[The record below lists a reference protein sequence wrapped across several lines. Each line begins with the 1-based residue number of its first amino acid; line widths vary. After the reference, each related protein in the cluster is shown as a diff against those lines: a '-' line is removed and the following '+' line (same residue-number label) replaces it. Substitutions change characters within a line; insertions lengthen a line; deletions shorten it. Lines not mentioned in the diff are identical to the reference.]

1 MLQDSNFVFFGTPE
15 FAGIILKNLL
25 AAGFLPKAVVTNP
38 DKPVGRKHIVT
49 PPITKQIIL
58 DSGENIEILQP
69 AKITPEFLETLRSIP
84 ADFYIVA
91 AYAKILPQELI
102 DIPRLGV
109 IGVHPSLLPE
119 LRGASPIQSA
129 ILEGK
134 TETGVSLFMI
144 DAGMD
149 HGPVLSQEKTG
160 IDPEDNSE
168 TLTQKLAEISSKMII
183 KILPDFVSGKIIPE
197 TQDETKATFTGKFKT
212 ETAFIEEK
220 DLRSAKSDNAELA
233 RTLYNKIQAF
243 YPEPGSWTYING
255 KRVKLLEAEITN
267 EGRLK
272 LKTIQFEGKNPQTA
286 AEI

>member
-1 MLQDSNFVFFGTPE
+1 MNFVFFGTPE
-15 FAGIILKNLL
+15 FAGVILKNLL

-49 PPITKQIIL
+49 PPIVKQIVL
-58 DSGENIEILQP
+58 DSGKDIKIFQP
-69 AKITPEFLETLRSIP
+69 VKITPEFLETLRSIP

-102 DIPRLGV
+102 NIPRLGI

-134 TETGVSLFMI
+134 IETGISLFMI
-144 DAGMD
+144 DALMD

-160 IDPEDNSE
+160 VDPEDNSE
-168 TLTQKLAEISSKMII
+168 TLAQKLAELSSKMLI
-183 KILPDFVSGKIIPE
+183 KVLPDFISGKIIPKI
-197 TQDETKATFTGKFKT
+197 QDEKKATFTGKFKT

-220 DLRSAKSDNAELA
+220 DLISARSADAELA
-233 RTLYNKIQAF
+233 KTLHNKIRAF
-243 YPEPGSWTYING
+243 YPEPGAWTYMNG
-255 KRVKLLEAEITN
+255 KRVKLLESGITN
-267 EGRLK
+267 ENGLK

-286 AEI
+286 TEI